1 MVAEADTPCRGCGPA
16 VADLS
21 GPFLVA
27 LLSGDERGVE
37 ELFGRAVARGADLA
51 DLARDLVEPAFDEVG
66 RMWCTGG
73 VSVAEEHLATSLVF
87 RAFSRQAASVPC
99 PPLGA
104 PRLLLACLAGEFHE
118 LGILIVSEVARTAG
132 WQAEV
137 LGANTPRAAA
147 IRHIAIHRPD
157 AVGLSLALPAH
168 VAECARTVEEIR
180 SVAPRAKILVG
191 GWVARTD
198 AALAA
203 LSGADACFSDA
214 VALRDWLRANR
225 PCRPVAEAP
234 QADAC
239 RANVAEALRK
249 KTGAR
254 R

>member
-1 MVAEADTPCRGCGPA
+1 MVAEADTSCRGCGPA

-51 DLARDLVEPAFDEVG
+51 DLARGLVEPAFDEVG

-73 VSVAEEHLATSLVF
+73 VSVAEEHLATSLVY

-104 PRLLLACLAGEFHE
+104 PRLLLACLAGDFHE
-118 LGILIVSEVARTAG
+118 LGILIVSEVARSAG

-137 LGANTPRAAA
+137 LGANTPRDSA
-147 IRHIAIHRPD
+147 IHHIALHRPD

-168 VAECARTVEEIR
+168 VVECARTVEEIR
-180 SVAPRAKILVG
+180 RVAPRAKILVG
-191 GWVARTD
+191 GFAVRHD
-198 AALAA
+198 ATLTGHT
-203 LSGADACFSDA
+203 GADAGFCDA
-214 VALRDWLRANR
+214 AALRDWLLANR
-225 PCRPVAEAP
+225 PCRPVSEVP
-234 QADAC
+234 QPDAC
-239 RANVAEALRK
+239 RANVTEALRK
-249 KTGAR
+249 RTSGR
-254 R
+254 